1 MPRLTRPSLGG
12 RRRVATGPRP
22 ATVRSGWRTGVQLV
36 VVLVAVAAV
45 AAGCGSAS
53 SASPAYQAWVTNGA
67 YQSYP
72 LHTVVQ
78 VDLATGTRGLRV
90 DTGSEPAGIAA
101 ADHGS
106 RLVVVN
112 RGSDTLRLVDTASGA
127 LLGSVR
133 VGLEPDAVAVVPA
146 PGRGPETALVA
157 NFAGDSVT
165 PVDLATMRAGPAIPV
180 GREPTA
186 IAVTP
191 GAVVVPGG
199 TGGRGE
205 AVVTNF
211 AGDSVTP
218 VDLATMRTGPAIP
231 VGSEPEAVAIAPHGA
246 GGEPGPAAVVA
257 DYGDDTLTPVG
268 ITPGT
273 AGAPLTVPVAPTG
286 LAVAPDGTIWVSGG
300 STLYPVTSG
309 FGIGTPIHFR
319 APTEAVALSADS
331 TTAWVAE
338 QDGAVTSASLP
349 AGPVGRTIQVHGEPS
364 SIVVLGSP

>member
-1 MPRLTRPSLGG
+1 MPQVTRPSLGG

-22 ATVRSGWRTGVQLV
+22 AAVRARWRTGVQLV
-36 VVLVAVAAV
+36 VVLVAVGAV
-45 AAGCGSAS
+45 AAGCSSAS

-146 PGRGPETALVA
+146 PRRGPETALVA

-165 PVDLATMRAGPAIPV
+165 PVDLATMRA
-180 GREPTA
+180 
-186 IAVTP
+186 
-191 GAVVVPGG
+191 
-199 TGGRGE
+199 
-205 AVVTNF
+205 
-211 AGDSVTP
+211 
-218 VDLATMRTGPAIP
+218 GPAIP

-268 ITPGT
+268 ITLGT
-273 AGAPLTVPVAPTG
+273 AGAPVTVPVAPTG
-286 LAVAPDGTIWVSGG
+286 LAVARDGTIWVSGG

-309 FGIGTPIHFR
+309 FGIGTPIHFG